1 MIQAFFECLPS
12 VGMGEKS
19 SMPFA
24 LVKKQAK
31 IKKYRKNRLSY
42 LRRVPSA
49 GRTAIGPACKEQ
61 SSRVFYA
68 WVRKNPTS
76 GGMHGMTK
84 YVIKRILYMFLTMFV
99 ITVMCFVLIKL
110 LPLPAVREMGRDIN
124 LVLAKREKMGYN
136 KPIMVQFFLYL
147 KSIFTEWDWGVG
159 EQMYEGL
166 GIWDVMMQKLPYTI
180 VVNLYSILISIPLG
194 LGLGIYAALKKNK
207 WQDAVISTLV
217 MVFISVPSYVYAFLV
232 QYIFCFQLGW
242 FPLQLASLSQAGSI
256 FSGKMF
262 VSMVPAIMSLSF
274 GVIAGFTRYTRAELS
289 EVLTGDYMLLARTK
303 GLTKAQAISRH
314 ALRNAMVVILPM
326 IIGEFIGILGGSLII
341 ENIFGIPGIGN
352 LYVNSI
358 NVRDYNFFMALN
370 IFYTLI
376 GLVSG
381 IVIDISYGFIDPR
394 IRMGSKK

>member
-1 MIQAFFECLPS
+1 
-12 VGMGEKS
+12 
-19 SMPFA
+19 
-24 LVKKQAK
+24 
-31 IKKYRKNRLSY
+31 
-42 LRRVPSA
+42 
-49 GRTAIGPACKEQ
+49 
-61 SSRVFYA
+61 
-68 WVRKNPTS
+68 
-76 GGMHGMTK
+76 MTK
-84 YVIKRILYMFLTMFV
+84 YVLKRVLYMILTMFV
-99 ITVMCFVLIKL
+99 ITVMCFVLIKM
-110 LPLPAVREMGRDIN
+110 LPLPVVKEMGRDIN

-136 KPIMVQFFLYL
+136 KPIMVQFFLYM

-159 EQMYEGL
+159 EQMYESL
-166 GIWDVMMQKLPYTI
+166 DIWSVMMEKLPYT
-180 VVNLYSILISIPLG
+180 VMVNLYSILVAIPLG

-232 QYIFCFQLGW
+232 QYIFCFKLKW
-242 FPLQLASLSQAGSI
+242 FPLQLASLSQAGSL
-256 FSGKMF
+256 FSWKMF
-262 VSMVPAIMSLSF
+262 VSMVPAIMSLAF
-274 GVIAGFTRYTRAELS
+274 GSIAYFCRYTRAELS

-314 ALRNAMVVILPM
+314 ALRNAMVIILPM
-326 IIGEFIGILGGSLII
+326 IIGEFIGILGGSMII

>member
-1 MIQAFFECLPS
+1 M
-12 VGMGEKS
+12 V
-19 SMPFA
+19 
-24 LVKKQAK
+24 
-31 IKKYRKNRLSY
+31 
-42 LRRVPSA
+42 
-49 GRTAIGPACKEQ
+49 
-61 SSRVFYA
+61 
-68 WVRKNPTS
+68 
-76 GGMHGMTK
+76 K
-84 YVIKRILYMFLTMFV
+84 YVIKRVLLMLLTMFV
-99 ITVMCFVLIKL
+99 IMTMCFVLIKL
-110 LPLPAVREMGRDIN
+110 LPLPAIKQMDRDVN
-124 LVLAKREKMGYN
+124 LVLAKREQLGYN
-136 KPIMVQFFLYL
+136 RPLMVQYYLFL
-147 KSIFTEWDWGVG
+147 KSVFTAWDWGVG
-159 EQMYEGL
+159 EQMYESL
-166 GIWDVMMQKLPYTI
+166 PIWDVMMQKLPYTI
-180 VVNLYSILISIPLG
+180 VVNVYSILISIPLG

-232 QYIFCFQLGW
+232 QYIFCFRLNW
-242 FPLQLASLSQAGSI
+242 FPLQLASLSQAGSL

-262 VSMVPAIMSLSF
+262 VSMVPAILSLSF
-274 GVIAGFTRYTRAELS
+274 GSIAGFTRYTRAELS

-326 IIGEFIGILGGSLII
+326 IIGEFIGILGGSMII

-358 NVRDYNFFMALN
+358 NVRDYNFFMALT

>member
-1 MIQAFFECLPS
+1 
-12 VGMGEKS
+12 
-19 SMPFA
+19 
-24 LVKKQAK
+24 
-31 IKKYRKNRLSY
+31 
-42 LRRVPSA
+42 
-49 GRTAIGPACKEQ
+49 
-61 SSRVFYA
+61 
-68 WVRKNPTS
+68 
-76 GGMHGMTK
+76 MTK
-84 YVIKRILYMFLTMFV
+84 YVIKRILLMFLTLFI
-99 ITVMCFVLIKL
+99 ITIMCFVLIKL
-110 LPLPAVREMGRDIN
+110 LPLPAVREMGKDIN
-124 LVLAKREKMGYN
+124 LVLMRREKMGYN
-136 KPIMVQFFLYL
+136 RPIMVQFFLYIKNIL
-147 KSIFTEWDWGVG
+147 TDWDWGVG

-166 GIWDVMMQKLPYTI
+166 EIWDVMMQKLPYTV

-207 WQDAVISTLV
+207 WQDTVISTLV

-232 QYIFCFQLGW
+232 QYIFCFKLNW
-242 FPLQLASLSQAGSI
+242 FPLQLASLSQAGSL

-262 VSMVPAIMSLSF
+262 ISMVPAIMSLSF

-314 ALRNAMVVILPM
+314 AMRNAMVVILPM
-326 IIGEFIGILGGSLII
+326 IFGEFIGILGGSMII

-358 NVRDYNFFMALN
+358 TVRDYNFFMALN

>member
-1 MIQAFFECLPS
+1 
-12 VGMGEKS
+12 
-19 SMPFA
+19 
-24 LVKKQAK
+24 
-31 IKKYRKNRLSY
+31 
-42 LRRVPSA
+42 
-49 GRTAIGPACKEQ
+49 
-61 SSRVFYA
+61 
-68 WVRKNPTS
+68 
-76 GGMHGMTK
+76 MTK

-110 LPLPAVREMGRDIN
+110 LPLPAVKEMGRDLN

-136 KPIMVQFFLYL
+136 KPIMVQFFLYM

-159 EQMYEGL
+159 EQMYESL
-166 GIWDVMMQKLPYTI
+166 AIWDVMMQKLPYTI

-232 QYIFCFQLGW
+232 QYIFCFRLGW
-242 FPLQLASLSQAGSI
+242 FPLQLASLSQAGSL

-314 ALRNAMVVILPM
+314 AMRNAMVVILPM
-326 IIGEFIGILGGSLII
+326 IFGEFIGIMGGSLII

-352 LYVNSI
+352 LYINSI
-358 NVRDYNFFMALN
+358 NVRDYNFFMALT

-381 IVIDISYGFIDPR
+381 IVIDISYGLIDPR

>member
-1 MIQAFFECLPS
+1 MS
-12 VGMGEKS
+12 
-19 SMPFA
+19 
-24 LVKKQAK
+24 
-31 IKKYRKNRLSY
+31 NR
-42 LRRVPSA
+42 
-49 GRTAIGPACKEQ
+49 Q
-61 SSRVFYA
+61 
-68 WVRKNPTS
+68 
-76 GGMHGMTK
+76 GMTK
-84 YVIKRILYMFLTMFV
+84 YIIERILYMLLTMFV

-110 LPLPAVREMGRDIN
+110 LPLPVIKEQGRDIN
-124 LVLAKREKMGYN
+124 LILQKREKMGYN
-136 KPIMVQFFLYL
+136 KPIMVQFYLYM
-147 KSIFTEWDWGVG
+147 KAIFTEWDWGVG
-159 EQMYEGL
+159 EQMYDGL
-166 GIWDVMMQKLPYTI
+166 LIWDVMVEKLPYTVI
-180 VVNLYSILISIPLG
+180 VNLYSILVSIPLG

-207 WQDAVISTLV
+207 WQDAFISTMV

-232 QYIFCFQLGW
+232 QYIFCFKLGW
-242 FPLQLASLSQAGSI
+242 FPLQLASLSKAGSL

-274 GVIAGFTRYTRAELS
+274 GSIAGFTRYTRAELS

-314 ALRNAMVVILPM
+314 AMRNAMVVILPM

-352 LYVNSI
+352 LYINSI
-358 NVRDYNFFMALN
+358 NLRDYNFFMALT

-381 IVIDISYGFIDPR
+381 IVIDVSYGFIDPR

>member
-1 MIQAFFECLPS
+1 MS
-12 VGMGEKS
+12 
-19 SMPFA
+19 
-24 LVKKQAK
+24 
-31 IKKYRKNRLSY
+31 NR
-42 LRRVPSA
+42 
-49 GRTAIGPACKEQ
+49 Q
-61 SSRVFYA
+61 
-68 WVRKNPTS
+68 
-76 GGMHGMTK
+76 GMTK
-84 YVIKRILYMFLTMFV
+84 YIIERILYMLLTMFV

-110 LPLPAVREMGRDIN
+110 LPLPVIKEQGRDIN
-124 LVLAKREKMGYN
+124 LILKTREKMGYN
-136 KPIMVQFFLYL
+136 KPIMVQFYLYM
-147 KSIFTEWDWGVG
+147 KAIITEWDWGVG
-159 EQMYEGL
+159 EQMYDGL
-166 GIWDVMMQKLPYTI
+166 RIWDVMVEKLPYTVI
-180 VVNLYSILISIPLG
+180 VNLYSILVSIPLG

-207 WQDAVISTLV
+207 WQDAFISTMV

-232 QYIFCFQLGW
+232 QYIFCFKLGW
-242 FPLQLASLSQAGSI
+242 FPLQLASLSKAGSL

-274 GVIAGFTRYTRAELS
+274 GSIAGFTRYTRAELS

-314 ALRNAMVVILPM
+314 AMRNAMVVILPM

-352 LYVNSI
+352 LYINSI
-358 NVRDYNFFMALN
+358 NLRDYNFFMALT

-381 IVIDISYGFIDPR
+381 IVIDVSYGLIDPR